1 MSRVALLKGGRS
13 LERQVSLRSAA
24 QVADA
29 LERLGH
35 DVEEVDV
42 GPDLVDRL
50 EAANADVAFVA
61 LHGRGGEDGTVQ
73 ELLELVGLPYTGSG
87 PAACIRCMDK
97 VVAKHAMRDAGIPTP
112 DFYAFSETAF
122 RDLGAA
128 KALPAIE
135 ARLDFPIVV
144 KPAGQGSALGI
155 KFAAS
160 AGDVPGALVAAFSY
174 DSKVLLER
182 HVAGR
187 DLAVSV
193 IEGPDGPEALPL
205 VEAIPHEDDF
215 YDFEARYEIGRTE
228 FRCPAEVGDEATR
241 RAQELAIAVYE
252 LLGCYGFARVDLM
265 LEETTGELE
274 VLEANAIPGLTE
286 TSLLPQAAEAAGIS
300 FDALIERVLDLA
312 LARAPA
318 PSRRARLL
326 LLAGLE
332 VLGRDLVEELLELVH
347 DLLRVLDLVLEL
359 DRGLGD
365 HVLGGEDRGAGAD
378 GEGERVGRARV
389 DLDLAAVDRQRDRGV
404 ERVLA
409 QLGDRD
415 ARAGDLEL
423 GEHVEQQ
430 VVRHR
435 PRRRR
440 SLELHQDRGGLGMPD
455 PDREE
460 LVRVD
465 GLEQHDRLLA
475 DHVEAHAVDDHLL
488 QNSSSAPGRPSIG
501 PGVAPPGALRGP
513 TRRPTSV

>member
-1 MSRVALLKGGRS
+1 VTRVALLKGGRS

-24 QVADA
+24 QVHDA

-35 DVEEVDV
+35 EVASIDV

-50 EAANADVAFVA
+50 EEARADVAFVA

-128 KALPAIE
+128 RALPAIE

-160 AGDVPGALVAAFSY
+160 AGDVPGAIVAAFSY
-174 DSKVLLER
+174 DTKVLLER

-205 VEAIPHEDDF
+205 VEAIPREEDF
-215 YDFEARYEIGRTE
+215 YDFEARYEIGHTD

-241 RAQELAIAVYE
+241 RAHELAIAVYR
-252 LLGCYGFARVDLM
+252 LLGCYGFARIDLM
-265 LEETTGELE
+265 LEEATGQLE

-300 FDALIERVLDLA
+300 FDALIERVVDLA
-312 LARAPA
+312 LAR
-318 PSRRARLL
+318 
-326 LLAGLE
+326 
-332 VLGRDLVEELLELVH
+332 
-347 DLLRVLDLVLEL
+347 
-359 DRGLGD
+359 
-365 HVLGGEDRGAGAD
+365 
-378 GEGERVGRARV
+378 
-389 DLDLAAVDRQRDRGV
+389 
-404 ERVLA
+404 
-409 QLGDRD
+409 
-415 ARAGDLEL
+415 
-423 GEHVEQQ
+423 
-430 VVRHR
+430 
-435 PRRRR
+435 
-440 SLELHQDRGGLGMPD
+440 
-455 PDREE
+455 
-460 LVRVD
+460 
-465 GLEQHDRLLA
+465 
-475 DHVEAHAVDDHLL
+475 
-488 QNSSSAPGRPSIG
+488 
-501 PGVAPPGALRGP
+501 GVAA
-513 TRRPTSV
+513 